1 MARLMV
7 ISSKRIYANRLH
19 LSGLLRPVPLTPQQ
33 ATVNPCLCQGL
44 SNIHRQV
51 CLGLL
56 WGHSSF
62 HMSPGAHKILFVQ
75 FSCSV
80 MFDSL
85 QPHGLQHATL
95 PCPSPPPGGY
105 SNSCPLSQWCYPTVS
120 FFVVPFSH
128 LQHFSVRVFSNESV
142 LHIRWP

>member
-62 HMSPGAHKILFVQ
+62 HMNPGVHKILFVQ

-85 QPHGLQHATL
+85 QPPSMPRFPVHHHL
-95 PCPSPPPGGY
+95 PEVTQTHVHWVGDAIQPTHSLSYPSPIF
-105 SNSCPLSQWCYPTVS
+105 NISQYQGL
-120 FFVVPFSH
+120 F
-128 LQHFSVRVFSNESV
+128 Q
-142 LHIRWP
+142 